1 MIEDIKKEAEGR
13 MEKSI
18 DSLGANLA
26 KVRTGRA
33 HPSILDSIMVEY
45 YGNQTPLNQVS
56 NIKVEDARTLQLT
69 IWEKDMT
76 SIVEKAILTSELGL
90 NPAVSGNVIRI
101 PMPPLTEERRLDLIK
116 LVKQEAESSRVAIRN
131 IRRDANNQLKDLL
144 KNKDISEDDEK
155 KSNDFIQK
163 VTDTYIAKIEK
174 LLEEKESDL
183 MQV

>member
-76 SIVEKAILTSELGL
+76 SVVEKAILTSELGL

-155 KSNDFIQK
+155 KTNDFIQK

>member
-76 SIVEKAILTSELGL
+76 SVVEKAILTSELGL

-116 LVKQEAESSRVAIRN
+116 LVKQEAESSGL
-131 IRRDANNQLKDLL
+131 Q
-144 KNKDISEDDEK
+144 
-155 KSNDFIQK
+155 
-163 VTDTYIAKIEK
+163 
-174 LLEEKESDL
+174 
-183 MQV
+183 

>member
-76 SIVEKAILTSELGL
+76 SVVEKAILTSELGL

>member
-18 DSLGANLA
+18 DSLGTNLA

-76 SIVEKAILTSELGL
+76 SVVEKAILTSELGL

-163 VTDTYIAKIEK
+163 VTDAYIAKIEK

>member
-1 MIEDIKKEAEGR
+1 MIEDIKKEAESR
-13 MEKSI
+13 MSKSI
-18 DSLGANLA
+18 DSLSVNLA

-33 HPSILDSIMVEY
+33 NSSILDNITVEY

-69 IWEKDMT
+69 VWEKDMT
-76 SIVEKAILTSELGL
+76 SVVEKAILASELGL
-90 NPAVSGNVIRI
+90 NPAVSGNVLRI

-144 KNKDISEDDEK
+144 KSKEISEDDEK

-163 VTDTYIAKIEK
+163 VTDTYISKIEK